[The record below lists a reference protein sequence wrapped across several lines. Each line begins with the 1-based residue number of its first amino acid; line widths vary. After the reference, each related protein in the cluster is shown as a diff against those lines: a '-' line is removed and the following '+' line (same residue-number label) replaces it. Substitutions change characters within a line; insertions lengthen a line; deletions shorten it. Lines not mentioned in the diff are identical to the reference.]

1 VGARDEAAADFK
13 ELLTKTCEASEP
25 TDRRLDMARKLMLL
39 VDGMVGAIL
48 LVGLLVILLLP
59 A

>member
-1 VGARDEAAADFK
+1 
-13 ELLTKTCEASEP
+13 
-25 TDRRLDMARKLMLL
+25 MARKLMLL

>member
-1 VGARDEAAADFK
+1 
-13 ELLTKTCEASEP
+13 
-25 TDRRLDMARKLMLL
+25 MARKLMLL

-48 LVGLLVILLLP
+48 LVSLLVILLLP